1 MLCYESK
8 PFSYRTHDGCGP
20 TFEVCSPGEFR
31 ICERVGVPM
40 ERIVLSGVYKNP
52 KDMEY
57 VLSTYG
63 GKGVYTV
70 ESLQHLQILNDT
82 AVRLGMKITVLI
94 RVTSGNQFG
103 VDEADIRKIIL
114 TEQIIRGLR

>member
-1 MLCYESK
+1 M
-8 PFSYRTHDGCGP
+8 
-20 TFEVCSPGEFR
+20 
-31 ICERVGVPM
+31 PM

-52 KDMEY
+52 EDMEY

-103 VDEADIRKIIL
+103 VDLSLIHIYASLQREISLRATVMPMQVIMKNSVPASIIL
-114 TEQIIRGLR
+114 WPIQTL